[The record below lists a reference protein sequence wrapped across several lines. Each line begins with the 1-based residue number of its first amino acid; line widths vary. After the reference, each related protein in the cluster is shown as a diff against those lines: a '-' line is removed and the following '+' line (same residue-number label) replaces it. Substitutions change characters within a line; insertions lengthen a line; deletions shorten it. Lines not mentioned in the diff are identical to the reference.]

1 MYSKLDEEHYVE
13 NPFLAQL
20 QRLGWKIYRQNKAD
34 PEDTKELTGFK
45 TGEEPAYGAQIT
57 FRDSFRE
64 VILEDELKRA
74 IKNINTWIE
83 EDQIN
88 EVVRRITTPTANS
101 MLEANREIHDLLLEN
116 TSVSEN
122 RDTGD
127 KSPTVRFIDFETPEN
142 NTFIAIS
149 QFRVNIPG
157 TEKHIVPDIV
167 LFVNGLP
174 LIVIECKSP
183 TITDPITEA
192 ITQLMRYS
200 NRRGVKEGNEKL
212 FWFNLFTIAT
222 SNQVAK
228 HGSITSESEDFV
240 EWKDPYPYS
249 LSDISPD
256 RNITSQQILIQGMQT
271 KENLLELLHTF
282 TLFKEG
288 SKGNVIKIVAR
299 YQQFRA
305 VKKIVKGIKEGKT
318 AEERGGIVWHTQGSG
333 KSLTMMFT
341 VRAMYHD
348 PELSKYKVLFVTD
361 RKDLEK
367 QLRDTSKG
375 VGYTVNLARTINKLQ
390 SLLRTDTPDLVMGM
404 IHKFQERELNIAF
417 PLLNESPK
425 ILIMIDE
432 AHRTQYK
439 FMGANLKNALPNA
452 VRIAFTGTPIEKTEK
467 TFGYYIDKYGI
478 RQSVEDGV
486 TVEIIYEGRTH
497 SAEISDEEAANK
509 RFEDVFSAL
518 DSEQKV
524 TIMGR
529 YTWRAYLEDENVIR
543 DKAKDMIDHY
553 VMHVFPNGFKAQV
566 VAVSRLAAIRYKKAL
581 EVALAEK
588 IKQLKNDNQN
598 NIDIVQ
604 LGKLNVGV
612 VISGTPND
620 TSEYHPYT
628 DSNIHD
634 TIISSFKLPFDKTA
648 ESGIKG
654 DVGILVV
661 QSMLITGF
669 DAKIEQVMYL
679 DNVLKEHTLLQ
690 AIARVNRV
698 YKNKSCG
705 FVVDYVG
712 VLKHLKQAL
721 SIYANDD
728 IEEITQVIVDKSKSI
743 DELTFIHNLISDFF
757 KAYGIDNWREDIE
770 ACVDLLVDEETR
782 NEFIALVRRF
792 NRVMDKVLPDPEAL
806 KYVTDLKIIT
816 FIKQSARNRYRDD
829 KLSIKDASRKIRE
842 IVEQYLISNGVNPKI
857 DPFPLF
863 SDKFLTGVKRKQ
875 SGRARAEELK
885 YAIIEHIEKHYDTDP
900 EFYERFSDILN
911 QILEQYKENWDIL
924 ALEYAKIIEELKK
937 GREEEETFG
946 FNPKKEMPFFGL
958 LKNEIYGKTPI
969 EKLENKDIYS
979 LVSLTK
985 DAIEIIKRETKLV
998 DFWENYT
1005 KQKRL
1010 RSFLISRLLASVSS
1024 VSKEAPLPSPIK
1036 EKSGPY
1042 QTSYDKGLVNKRNE
1056 IAQKLMELAYHVYR
1070 R

>member
-1 MYSKLDEEHYVE
+1 MYNLLDEEHYVE

-20 QRLGWKIYRQNKAD
+20 QRVGWKIYRQKKAD
-34 PEDTKELTGFK
+34 PEDTKELTKFTSGS
-45 TGEEPAYGAQIT
+45 EQVYGAQT
-57 FRDSFRE
+57 KLRDSFRE

-74 IKNINTWIE
+74 IKKINPWIE

-122 RDTGD
+122 RQTGE
-127 KSPTVRFIDFETPEN
+127 KSPTVRSIDFETPKN
-142 NTFIAIS
+142 NFFIAIS
-149 QFRVNIPG
+149 QFKVNIPG

-183 TITDPITEA
+183 AITDPITEA

-228 HGSITSESEDFV
+228 HGSITSEYEHFV

-256 RNITSQQILIQGMQT
+256 RNITSQQVLIQGMLT
-271 KENLLELLHTF
+271 KEIFLDILHTF
-282 TLFKEG
+282 TVFKEG
-288 SKGNVIKIVAR
+288 SKGNIIKIVAR

-305 VKKIVKGIKEGKT
+305 VKKIVKRIEEGKSP
-318 AEERGGIVWHTQGSG
+318 EERGGIVWHTQGSG

-348 PELSKYKVLFVTD
+348 PELSKFKVVFVTD

-375 VGYTVNLARTINKLQ
+375 VGFTVNLAGNISKLQ

-404 IHKFQERELNIAF
+404 IHKFQERELKREL
-417 PLLNESPK
+417 PLLNESPN

-439 FMGANLKNALPNA
+439 FLGANLKKALPNA
-452 VRIAFTGTPIEKTEK
+452 IRIAFTCTPIEKTEK
-467 TFGYYIDKYGI
+467 TFGYYIDKYSI

-486 TVEIIYEGRTH
+486 TVEIVYEGRTH

-509 RFEDVFSAL
+509 RFEDVFSAV

-524 TIMGR
+524 KIMGR

-553 VMHVFPNGFKAQV
+553 VRHVFPNGFKAQV

-581 EVALAEK
+581 EEALTEK
-588 IKQLKNDNQN
+588 IEELKSDKRDNN
-598 NIDIVQ
+598 VDIER
-604 LGKLNVGV
+604 LENLNVGV
-612 VISGTPND
+612 VISGAPND
-620 TSEYHPYT
+620 TSEYQPYT
-628 DSNIHD
+628 DPNMHD
-634 TIISSFKLPFDKTA
+634 TIIRSFKLPFDKTG
-648 ESGIKG
+648 EREIKG

-669 DAKIEQVMYL
+669 DAEIEQVMYL

-712 VLKHLKQAL
+712 VLKRLKEAL

-743 DELTFIHNLISDFF
+743 DELKFIHNLISDFF
-757 KAYGIDNWREDIE
+757 KEYDIGDNWREDIE
-770 ACVDLLVDEETR
+770 DCVDLLVDEETR

-792 NRVMDKVLPDPEAL
+792 NSVMDKVLPDPEAL
-806 KYVTDLKIIT
+806 KYATDLKIIN

-829 KLSIKDASRKIRE
+829 KLSITDASRKIRE
-842 IVEQYLISNGVNPKI
+842 IVEQYLISKGVNPKI
-857 DPFPLF
+857 DPFPLL
-863 SDKFLTGVKRKQ
+863 SDKFLADVKRKK
-875 SGRARAEELK
+875 SGRARAEEVK

-900 EFYERFSDILN
+900 EFYERFSDKLK

-924 ALEYAKIIEELKK
+924 AIEYGKIIEEMKK

-969 EKLENKDIYS
+969 EKLENKDIYF

-985 DAIEIIKRETKLV
+985 DATEIIKRETKLV

-1010 RSFLISRLLASVSS
+1010 RSFIISRLLNSISS
-1024 VSKEAPLPSPIK
+1024 VSK
-1036 EKSGPY
+1036 
-1042 QTSYDKGLVNKRNE
+1042 QTSSHYLVKERSQPYLASFSKRNE